1 MKSTGKFFSPLAFY
15 IFTLLLLFSCSREDV
30 IDPNA
35 PLPAMEL
42 LDQSYGNDPR
52 QSFDVYL
59 PEGRSK
65 EETPLLIYIHG
76 GAWIDGDKGEF
87 LQFKPWMERSFPEYA
102 FVSINYRL
110 YDFNSEANPFPT
122 QENDVIQAMMKILSE
137 LDTWNISDQLIL
149 AGGSAGG
156 HLALLHGYK
165 HQPIG
170 NIRGVIA
177 FFPPTNLSTLY
188 GFNFLTQS
196 GLGEIL
202 EGTPETNPEL
212 YQNSSPTTY
221 VDENTIPSIFF
232 HGTDDTV
239 VPISQSEEL
248 EEKLTQFDVSH
259 RFITVPDQGHGFD
272 PDTYASL
279 IEEAA
284 QFIRE
289 NS

>member
-1 MKSTGKFFSPLAFY
+1 MKSTVKFFSYFPIY
-15 IFTLLLLFSCSREDV
+15 IFTLLFLFSCSREDGSN
-30 IDPNA
+30 PNA
-35 PLPAMEL
+35 PLPALEL
-42 LDQSYGNDPR
+42 LDQSYGDDPR

-76 GAWIDGDKGEF
+76 GAWIDGSKEEF
-87 LQFKPWMERSFPEYA
+87 LQFKPLMEQFFPAYA
-102 FVSINYRL
+102 FVAINYRL
-110 YDFNSEANPFPT
+110 YDFNTQANPFPT
-122 QENDVIQAMMKILSE
+122 QENDVILAIEQIISE
-137 LDTWNISDQLIL
+137 LDDWNISDRLIL

-156 HLALLHGYK
+156 HLALLHGFK

-177 FFPPTNLSTLY
+177 FFPPTNLSALY

-202 EGTPETNPEL
+202 NGTPETNPEL

-221 VDENTIPSIFF
+221 VDENTVPTIFF

-248 EEKLTQFDVSH
+248 EERLIQFDVSH
-259 RFITVPDQGHGFD
+259 RFISVPDQGHGFD

-284 QFIRE
+284 QFIQE